1 MPRGTVNGNAVLQIA
16 VVDKPGQLP

>member
-1 MPRGTVNGNAVLQIA
+1 MPKGTVNGNAVQQIA